1 MTNFLLFQIVFTP
14 MHGVGGVW
22 VKRVFEEFALP
33 PFIIVPEQNDVGC
46 YRIFNVRLV
55 CASTVTSGEGL
66 VGPLPVATR
75 WNFYIAYMLSF
86 VFFFFF
92 CLNAPHLTSIR
103 TQPDPDFPT
112 VAFPNPE
119 EGKGALSLAIRTADL
134 NMAPIVIAN
143 DPDSDRLA
151 AAERNQVR
159 FTHPYLL

>member
-55 CASTVTSGEGL
+55 CASTVTSGDCLAGAPSCSNSLEL
-66 VGPLPVATR
+66 LHCIHA
-75 WNFYIAYMLSF
+75 FSF
-86 VFFFFF
+86 VFFFV
-92 CLNAPHLTSIR
+92 LNAPHLTSIR